1 MSASLSATVGSN
13 RKNWIATS
21 VITAISVV
29 AVSAAWATAPIR
41 NAELSPATQQ
51 YQAQAA
57 PTTIPADLT
66 PSWTG
71 PADAF
76 NTKPIIADGVV
87 ITADTSGSTGAKTV
101 ITGVNPSTGQALWT
115 YSRDEELCS
124 LGQAW
129 KKAVVDFRTGVGC
142 GDVVAIDAQK
152 GTYARTRSAI
162 ASDNPVPISSND
174 RVGIV
179 GEDRVELWRND
190 LVRTVEYGDV
200 EAKQEAGY
208 QPNEDCTIRS
218 ALTRKELLAVV
229 EQCGN
234 VSWLR
239 MLKATPED
247 SRKPEIIGE
256 TVLASPEGQVVAISQ
271 NGAAVYAA
279 SASGTTLNVYND
291 AGTLTTSQDV
301 DPAPIVSNHEGV
313 FGPATADMP
322 HHMSWF
328 DGKRLLLLRPDTLA
342 VERVIDGALG
352 TGTVVADRLL
362 VPVAEGI
369 AVYNWQTGETE
380 STIAIDRAGYS
391 GPIGLGLAGATVIEK
406 RGEQLVALQ
415 PA

>member
-1 MSASLSATVGSN
+1 MCLA
-13 RKNWIATS
+13 
-21 VITAISVV
+21 
-29 AVSAAWATAPIR
+29 
-41 NAELSPATQQ
+41 
-51 YQAQAA
+51 
-57 PTTIPADLT
+57 
-66 PSWTG
+66 
-71 PADAF
+71 
-76 NTKPIIADGVV
+76 
-87 ITADTSGSTGAKTV
+87 
-101 ITGVNPSTGQALWT
+101 
-115 YSRDEELCS
+115 
-124 LGQAW
+124 

-162 ASDNPVPISSND
+162 ASDNPVPVSSND

-256 TVLASPEGQVVAISQ
+256 TVLASPEAQVVAISQ

-322 HHMSWF
+322 HHMTWF

-391 GPIGLGLAGATVIEK
+391 GPISLGLAGATVIEK